1 MDYKYIEQLLE
12 RYWECQTTLEEEAI
26 LRTFFRQEDVPA
38 SLLPYRQLFIEE
50 DKMANEHLGKD
61 FQDKILRMVDEEEP
75 ASSLPEGGP
84 VVCKARRMT
93 VIHRLRPFYRAA
105 GLIAIMLS
113 IGNAAHQSFTDE
125 EDAAKTPQM
134 AETIPFD
141 SLQDI
146 SIGQPEEQSAALATQ
161 IPDTLD
167 AFTR

>member
-50 DKMANEHLGKD
+50 DEMDDEH
-61 FQDKILRMVDEEEP
+61 
-75 ASSLPEGGP
+75 LPEGFADRMLRLVDEKTSPLEGGSEEGY
-84 VVCKARRMT
+84 VCKARRMT

-105 GLIAIMLS
+105 GLIAIMLT
-113 IGNAAHQSFTDE
+113 IGNAAYQSFIDE
-125 EDAAKTPQM
+125 DSEATQV
-134 AETIPFD
+134 AESVVDD
-141 SLQDI
+141 SLQHI
-146 SIGQPEEQSAALATQ
+146 TIGSPEQQSAKLDIQPA
-161 IPDTLD
+161 DTLD